1 MQALEQ
7 VWERVQEKLA
17 AIYPEVA
24 EEIVRKAREGEV
36 SRRAREAYRELTGRS
51 YVTPLEEPLLA
62 VASELVAQ
70 RLAENYRAALTLLG
84 VGSQEAQGASE
95 AAPPP
100 SEAPDSSS
108 DAGPKAADTSPE
120 AAEEEDPR
128 VRAAKRDEQRWR
140 EAYRLVFGENP
151 EEAPL
156 LYQERLRQAL
166 AFYRQERG
174 RRAAFEEVKALEE
187 RVRASRER
195 AQALI
200 GSLPEVEEE
209 EEEAGW
215 GTGYEVALIQLGRL
229 TAQVEELARKLARLE
244 DRLQDLAT
252 SQGGLKAG
260 LLEVQGAVRE
270 LRGALE
276 GLEKGGAGR
285 RAEDL
290 IRQAKAEMTAHLE
303 DRLQAET
310 AMIRAEYDLRMKALE
325 EWAKRITEQ
334 FRRIVG
340 ARAKGKGL
348 FGLFGGEG

>member
-7 VWERVQEKLA
+7 VWERVQEKVA
-17 AIYPEVA
+17 AVYPEVA
-24 EEIVRKAREGEV
+24 EEIVRKAREGGV

-51 YVTPLEEPLLA
+51 YVTPLEEPFLA

-84 VGSQEAQGASE
+84 VGSQGEEAQGAGE

-100 SEAPDSSS
+100 GEPPDSST
-108 DAGPKAADTSPE
+108 DTSPE
-120 AAEEEDPR
+120 AAEGEDPR

-151 EEAPL
+151 EEDPL

-200 GSLPEVEEE
+200 GSLPEVEE
-209 EEEAGW
+209 AGW
-215 GTGYEVALIQLGRL
+215 GTGYEAALIQLGRL

-276 GLEKGGAGR
+276 GLEKGGGGR

-310 AMIRAEYDLRMKALE
+310 AMIRAEYDLRLKALE

>member
-17 AIYPEVA
+17 AVYPEVA
-24 EEIVRKAREGEV
+24 EEIVRKAREGGV
-36 SRRAREAYRELTGRS
+36 SRRAREAYRGLTGRS

-84 VGSQEAQGASE
+84 VGSQEEAQGAGE

-100 SEAPDSSS
+100 PGEPPDSST
-108 DAGPKAADTSPE
+108 DTSPE
-120 AAEEEDPR
+120 AAGGEDPR

-151 EEAPL
+151 EEDPL

-200 GSLPEVEEE
+200 GSLPEVEE
-209 EEEAGW
+209 AGW
-215 GTGYEVALIQLGRL
+215 GTGYEAALIQLGRL

-276 GLEKGGAGR
+276 GLEKGGGGR

-290 IRQAKAEMTAHLE
+290 VRQAKAEMTAHLE

>member
-7 VWERVQEKLA
+7 VWERVREKLSA
-17 AIYPEVA
+17 TYPEVA
-24 EEIVRKAREGEV
+24 EEIVRKAREGGA

-84 VGSQEAQGASE
+84 VGDGQVQVEQEAPQEASE
-95 AAPPP
+95 
-100 SEAPDSSS
+100 EAPSTEPST
-108 DAGPKAADTSPE
+108 DTPRQE
-120 AAEEEDPR
+120 AAEGEDPQ
-128 VRAAKRDEQRWR
+128 VRAARRDEQRWR
-140 EAYRLVFGENP
+140 EAYRLVFGQNP
-151 EEAPL
+151 EEDPF

-174 RRAAFEEVKALEE
+174 RKAAFEEVRELEE

-195 AQALI
+195 AQALLQ
-200 GSLPEVEEE
+200 SVPEVEEE
-209 EEEAGW
+209 VPW
-215 GTGYEVALIQLGRL
+215 GTGYEAALIQLGRL
-229 TAQVEELARKLARLE
+229 TAQVEELTRKLARLE
-244 DRLQDLAT
+244 DRLQDLAA

-260 LLEVQGAVRE
+260 LMEVQGTVRE

-276 GLEKGGAGR
+276 GLEKGGTGR
-285 RAEDL
+285 RVEDL
-290 IRQAKAEMTAHLE
+290 VRQAKAEMTAHLE

-334 FRRIVG
+334 FRRVVG
-340 ARAKGKGL
+340 AKTKGKGL

>member
-24 EEIVRKAREGEV
+24 EEIVRKAREGGV
-36 SRRAREAYRELTGRS
+36 SRRAREAYRGLTGRS

-84 VGSQEAQGASE
+84 VGSQGEEAQGAGE

-100 SEAPDSSS
+100 PSEPPDSPT
-108 DAGPKAADTSPE
+108 DAGPEATDTSPE
-120 AAEEEDPR
+120 AAEGEDPR

-151 EEAPL
+151 EEDPL

-187 RVRASRER
+187 RVRAYGER

-200 GSLPEVEEE
+200 GSLPEVEE
-209 EEEAGW
+209 AGW
-215 GTGYEVALIQLGRL
+215 GTGYEAALIQLGRL

-260 LLEVQGAVRE
+260 LLEVQGTVRE

-276 GLEKGGAGR
+276 GLEKGGGGR

>member
-1 MQALEQ
+1 
-7 VWERVQEKLA
+7 
-17 AIYPEVA
+17 
-24 EEIVRKAREGEV
+24 
-36 SRRAREAYRELTGRS
+36 
-51 YVTPLEEPLLA
+51 
-62 VASELVAQ
+62 
-70 RLAENYRAALTLLG
+70 
-84 VGSQEAQGASE
+84 VGSQGEEAQGAGE

-100 SEAPDSSS
+100 PGEPPDSST
-108 DAGPKAADTSPE
+108 DTSPE
-120 AAEEEDPR
+120 AAGGEDPR

-151 EEAPL
+151 EEDPL

-187 RVRASRER
+187 RVRAYGER

-200 GSLPEVEEE
+200 GSLPEVEE
-209 EEEAGW
+209 AGW
-215 GTGYEVALIQLGRL
+215 GTGYEAALIQLGRL

-276 GLEKGGAGR
+276 GLEKGGGGR

>member
-24 EEIVRKAREGEV
+24 AEIVRKAREGEV

-108 DAGPKAADTSPE
+108 DAGPKATDTSPE

-128 VRAAKRDEQRWR
+128 VRAAKRDEQKWR

-151 EEAPL
+151 EEDPL

-187 RVRASRER
+187 KVRASRER

-200 GSLPEVEEE
+200 GSLPEVEE
-209 EEEAGW
+209 AGW
-215 GTGYEVALIQLGRL
+215 GTGYEAALIQLGRL

-244 DRLQDLAT
+244 DRLQDLAA

-270 LRGALE
+270 LRSALE

-340 ARAKGKGL
+340 AKAKGKGL

>member
-7 VWERVQEKLA
+7 VWERVQERLA
-17 AIYPEVA
+17 AVYPEVA
-24 EEIVRKAREGEV
+24 EEVVRKAREGGV
-36 SRRAREAYRELTGRS
+36 SRRAREAYRGLTGRS

-84 VGSQEAQGASE
+84 VGSQGEEAQGAGE
-95 AAPPP
+95 AAPSPP
-100 SEAPDSSS
+100 SEPPDSST
-108 DAGPKAADTSPE
+108 DAGPE
-120 AAEEEDPR
+120 AAEDPR

-151 EEAPL
+151 EEDPL

-200 GSLPEVEEE
+200 GSLPEVEE
-209 EEEAGW
+209 AGW
-215 GTGYEVALIQLGRL
+215 GTGYEAALIQLGRL

>member
-7 VWERVQEKLA
+7 VWERVLEKLSA
-17 AIYPEVA
+17 TYPEVA
-24 EEIVRKAREGEV
+24 EEIVRKAREGGA

-51 YVTPLEEPLLA
+51 HVTPLEEPLLA

-84 VGSQEAQGASE
+84 VGDGQVQVEQEAPQEASE
-95 AAPPP
+95 
-100 SEAPDSSS
+100 EAPSTEPST
-108 DAGPKAADTSPE
+108 DTPRQE
-120 AAEEEDPR
+120 AAEGEDPQ
-128 VRAAKRDEQRWR
+128 VRATRKDEQKWR
-140 EAYRLVFGENP
+140 EAYRLVFGQNP
-151 EEAPL
+151 EEDPV

-174 RRAAFEEVKALEE
+174 RRAAFEEVKELEE

-195 AQALI
+195 AQALLR
-200 GSLPEVEEE
+200 SVPEVEEE
-209 EEEAGW
+209 VPW
-215 GTGYEVALIQLGRL
+215 GTGYEAALIQLGRL
-229 TAQVEELARKLARLE
+229 TAQVEELTRKLARLE
-244 DRLQDLAT
+244 DRLQDLAA

-260 LLEVQGAVRE
+260 LMEVQGAVRE

-290 IRQAKAEMTAHLE
+290 VRQAKAEMTAHLE

-334 FRRIVG
+334 FRRVVG
-340 ARAKGKGL
+340 AKTKGKGL

>member
-1 MQALEQ
+1 
-7 VWERVQEKLA
+7 
-17 AIYPEVA
+17 
-24 EEIVRKAREGEV
+24 
-36 SRRAREAYRELTGRS
+36 
-51 YVTPLEEPLLA
+51 
-62 VASELVAQ
+62 VAQ

-84 VGSQEAQGASE
+84 VGSQGEEAQGAGE

-100 SEAPDSSS
+100 PSEPPDSST
-108 DAGPKAADTSPE
+108 DAGPKAAGTSPE
-120 AAEEEDPR
+120 AAEGEDPQ

-200 GSLPEVEEE
+200 GSLPEVEE
-209 EEEAGW
+209 AGW
-215 GTGYEVALIQLGRL
+215 GTGYEAALIQLGRL

>member
-7 VWERVQEKLA
+7 VWERVRERLSA
-17 AIYPEVA
+17 TYPEVA
-24 EEIVRKAREGEV
+24 EEIVRKAREGGA

-84 VGSQEAQGASE
+84 VGGQAEDQGAGEAAPTPSEPPDSSTDAGPEATDSSQEA
-95 AAPPP
+95 
-100 SEAPDSSS
+100 
-108 DAGPKAADTSPE
+108 
-120 AAEEEDPR
+120 AEREDPR

-140 EAYRLVFGENP
+140 EAYRLVFGQNP
-151 EEAPL
+151 EEDPA
-156 LYQERLRQAL
+156 LYQERLTQAL

-174 RRAAFEEVKALEE
+174 RRAAFEEVRELEE

-195 AQALI
+195 AQALLR
-200 GSLPEVEEE
+200 SVPEVEGEFP
-209 EEEAGW
+209 W
-215 GTGYEVALIQLGRL
+215 GGVGYEAALIQLGRL
-229 TAQVEELARKLARLE
+229 TAQVEELTRKLARLE
-244 DRLQDLAT
+244 DRLQDLAA

-260 LLEVQGAVRE
+260 LMEVQGAVRE
-270 LRGALE
+270 LRGTLE

-285 RAEDL
+285 RVEDL
-290 IRQAKAEMTAHLE
+290 VRQAKAEMGAHLE
-303 DRLQAET
+303 ERLQAET

-334 FRRIVG
+334 FRRVVG
-340 ARAKGKGL
+340 AKTKGKGL

>member
-7 VWERVQEKLA
+7 VWERVQERLA
-17 AIYPEVA
+17 AVYPEVA
-24 EEIVRKAREGEV
+24 EEVVRKAREGGV
-36 SRRAREAYRELTGRS
+36 SRRAREAYRGLTGRS

-84 VGSQEAQGASE
+84 VGSQGEEAQGAGE
-95 AAPPP
+95 AAPSPP
-100 SEAPDSSS
+100 SEPPDSST
-108 DAGPKAADTSPE
+108 DAGPE
-120 AAEEEDPR
+120 AAEDPR

-151 EEAPL
+151 EEDPL

-187 RVRASRER
+187 RVRAYRER

-200 GSLPEVEEE
+200 GSLPEVEE
-209 EEEAGW
+209 AGW
-215 GTGYEVALIQLGRL
+215 GTGYEAALIQLGRL

>member
-7 VWERVQEKLA
+7 VWERVREKLA

-24 EEIVRKAREGEV
+24 EEIVRKAREGGV
-36 SRRAREAYRELTGRS
+36 SRRAREAYRGLTGRS

-84 VGSQEAQGASE
+84 VGSQGEEAQGAGE

-100 SEAPDSSS
+100 PSEPPDSST
-108 DAGPKAADTSPE
+108 DAGQE
-120 AAEEEDPR
+120 AAETGPGAAGGEDPQ

-151 EEAPL
+151 EEDPL

-200 GSLPEVEEE
+200 GSLPEVEE
-209 EEEAGW
+209 W
-215 GTGYEVALIQLGRL
+215 GTGYEAALIQLGRL

-276 GLEKGGAGR
+276 GLEKGGGGR

-310 AMIRAEYDLRMKALE
+310 AMIRAEYDLRLKALE